1 MICYHCPSGVLY
13 HRRMVIFFTGGV
25 VHMAKKLWLVP
36 EIVNIDLSKTEYNK
50 WEGTTVDGIY
60 QDWETCE
67 KFETYK
73 S

>member
-1 MICYHCPSGVLY
+1 
-13 HRRMVIFFTGGV
+13 
-25 VHMAKKLWLVP
+25 MAKKLWLVP